1 MPGSNPSYSL
11 PAGNRGR
18 NTPSRPHGNVMTDGV
33 SYLCCSHLTRSSSW
47 LPPPEAW
54 PYAGGDLPFG
64 WEPAV
69 DANGKPYYIK

>member
-1 MPGSNPSYSL
+1 
-11 PAGNRGR
+11 
-18 NTPSRPHGNVMTDGV
+18 MTDGV